1 MKYIKAGIAVLLLVL
16 LDQWT
21 KVLAVRHLMNTDGIT
36 LIPKVFRLY
45 YLENRGSAFG
55 LMQNQKVFLV
65 FFTVI
70 ILAVLTF
77 FYRKIP
83 DTGRMMSL
91 KIAAVLIYAGAI
103 GNFIDRIRQSY
114 VVDFFYFELIDFPVF
129 NVADIYVT
137 TAAIALIILVIFYYK
152 DEDFDKIMD
161 LNVKALYSCTRAA
174 AEIMQETGGSIINT
188 SSIVSFNGQASGCGY
203 PASKFAVNGLTKS
216 LSRELGKY
224 GIRVNAVAPGV
235 TRTDM
240 VAVLPDEMIQPII
253 RNIPMGRMAEPEDIA
268 NAFLFLASDLSSYI
282 SGAIL
287 PVAGAVVI

>member
-70 ILAVLTF
+70 ILAALTV

-83 DTGRMMSL
+83 DTGRMMPL

-114 VVDFFYFELIDFPVF
+114 VVDF
-129 NVADIYVT
+129 
-137 TAAIALIILVIFYYK
+137 
-152 DEDFDKIMD
+152 
-161 LNVKALYSCTRAA
+161 
-174 AEIMQETGGSIINT
+174 
-188 SSIVSFNGQASGCGY
+188 
-203 PASKFAVNGLTKS
+203 
-216 LSRELGKY
+216 
-224 GIRVNAVAPGV
+224 
-235 TRTDM
+235 
-240 VAVLPDEMIQPII
+240 
-253 RNIPMGRMAEPEDIA
+253 
-268 NAFLFLASDLSSYI
+268 
-282 SGAIL
+282 
-287 PVAGAVVI
+287 

>member
-70 ILAVLTF
+70 ILAALTF
-77 FYRKIP
+77 LYRKIP
-83 DTGRMMSL
+83 DNGRMMPL

-137 TAAIALIILVIFYYK
+137 TEAIALIILVIFYYK
-152 DEDFDKIMD
+152 DEDFEFLGGK
-161 LNVKALYSCTRAA
+161 KA
-174 AEIMQETGGSIINT
+174 
-188 SSIVSFNGQASGCGY
+188 
-203 PASKFAVNGLTKS
+203 KKTK
-216 LSRELGKY
+216 
-224 GIRVNAVAPGV
+224 A
-235 TRTDM
+235 
-240 VAVLPDEMIQPII
+240 
-253 RNIPMGRMAEPEDIA
+253 
-268 NAFLFLASDLSSYI
+268 
-282 SGAIL
+282 
-287 PVAGAVVI
+287 

>member
-70 ILAVLTF
+70 ILVALTF
-77 FYRKIP
+77 LYRKIP
-83 DTGRMMSL
+83 DTGRMMPL

-103 GNFIDRIRQSY
+103 GNFIDRICQSY
-114 VVDFFYFELIDFPVF
+114 VVDFFYFELIDF
-129 NVADIYVT
+129 ADIYVT

-152 DEDFDKIMD
+152 DEDFEFLGGKK
-161 LNVKALYSCTRAA
+161 VK
-174 AEIMQETGGSIINT
+174 
-188 SSIVSFNGQASGCGY
+188 
-203 PASKFAVNGLTKS
+203 KTK
-216 LSRELGKY
+216 
-224 GIRVNAVAPGV
+224 A
-235 TRTDM
+235 
-240 VAVLPDEMIQPII
+240 
-253 RNIPMGRMAEPEDIA
+253 
-268 NAFLFLASDLSSYI
+268 
-282 SGAIL
+282 
-287 PVAGAVVI
+287 

>member
-1 MKYIKAGIAVLLLVL
+1 MNSFGSGLRYRQKWRTVMKYIKAGIAVLLLVL

-70 ILAVLTF
+70 ILAALTF

-152 DEDFDKIMD
+152 DEDFEFLGGK
-161 LNVKALYSCTRAA
+161 KA
-174 AEIMQETGGSIINT
+174 
-188 SSIVSFNGQASGCGY
+188 
-203 PASKFAVNGLTKS
+203 KKTK
-216 LSRELGKY
+216 
-224 GIRVNAVAPGV
+224 A
-235 TRTDM
+235 
-240 VAVLPDEMIQPII
+240 
-253 RNIPMGRMAEPEDIA
+253 
-268 NAFLFLASDLSSYI
+268 
-282 SGAIL
+282 
-287 PVAGAVVI
+287 

>member
-70 ILAVLTF
+70 ILAALTF

-83 DTGRMMSL
+83 DTGRMMPL

-129 NVADIYVT
+129 NVSDIYVT

-152 DEDFDKIMD
+152 DEDFEFLGGK
-161 LNVKALYSCTRAA
+161 KA
-174 AEIMQETGGSIINT
+174 
-188 SSIVSFNGQASGCGY
+188 
-203 PASKFAVNGLTKS
+203 KKTK
-216 LSRELGKY
+216 
-224 GIRVNAVAPGV
+224 A
-235 TRTDM
+235 
-240 VAVLPDEMIQPII
+240 
-253 RNIPMGRMAEPEDIA
+253 
-268 NAFLFLASDLSSYI
+268 
-282 SGAIL
+282 
-287 PVAGAVVI
+287 

>member
-70 ILAVLTF
+70 ILAALTF
-77 FYRKIP
+77 LYRKIP
-83 DTGRMMSL
+83 DTGRMMPL

-114 VVDFFYFELIDFPVF
+114 VVDFFYFEF
-129 NVADIYVT
+129 IYVT

-152 DEDFDKIMD
+152 DEDFEFLGSK
-161 LNVKALYSCTRAA
+161 KA
-174 AEIMQETGGSIINT
+174 
-188 SSIVSFNGQASGCGY
+188 
-203 PASKFAVNGLTKS
+203 KKTK
-216 LSRELGKY
+216 
-224 GIRVNAVAPGV
+224 A
-235 TRTDM
+235 
-240 VAVLPDEMIQPII
+240 
-253 RNIPMGRMAEPEDIA
+253 
-268 NAFLFLASDLSSYI
+268 
-282 SGAIL
+282 
-287 PVAGAVVI
+287 